1 VTMRTIPIDVGQ
13 LSGFTCA
20 LLPEAVADR
29 ETGEAR
35 TDRDSGLP
43 LYQVGVNVRLTG
55 TREAY
60 ALLVQVPGEPV
71 GLVED
76 ERVKVY
82 DLRAVPWNRD
92 GRSGVTYR
100 ASAVTPA
107 NAPAPG
113 RPTTP
118 AGSSGPDMAAA
129 KATGG
134 KGAAA

>member
-1 VTMRTIPIDVGQ
+1 MTMRTIPVDLGQ

-76 ERVKVY
+76 ERVKLY

-100 ASAVTPA
+100 ASAITPA
-107 NAPAPG
+107 NAPAPA
-113 RPTTP
+113 RPAP
-118 AGSSGPDMAAA
+118 APGSSGADTAGKAA
-129 KATGG
+129 GG